1 TSGRIRREF
10 GWPEVGQGLGLVL
23 WGYAVLTLGALGG
36 SALLWFWAQRSQELL
51 HAGKT
56 ARHEN
61 GVWLAVGL
69 GTLGLT
75 LLVGGVLLLVGQ
87 CRCVRHAR
95 DRNGAKPWVFV
106 SVTALIVGLV
116 LTLATGAL
124 AVLENYPTQQA
135 GWQGAQE
142 LTASLTVRILALTT
156 AGVVVLAV

>member
-1 TSGRIRREF
+1 
-10 GWPEVGQGLGLVL
+10 
-23 WGYAVLTLGALGG
+23 
-36 SALLWFWAQRSQELL
+36 
-51 HAGKT
+51 
-56 ARHEN
+56 
-61 GVWLAVGL
+61 
-69 GTLGLT
+69 LGLT

-87 CRCVRHAR
+87 CRCVRHAP

-142 LTASLTVRILALTT
+142 LTASLTVRILPLTA
-156 AGVVVLAV
+156 AGVVVLAVVLFSLFLRAVASCFRDEARSRHLDCFLLFTCFLVGGSLFGLMGSRQLTSLPGFQVSLVACWV